1 MSAPSSWFLMDRRR
15 ATGIA
20 FVLVSAAAF
29 GSGSLFAQPVYAAGV
44 DWLTLSAWRVL
55 FGAGLTWG
63 FLLVS
68 ADRRSALRSQQRGAV
83 VAGLLLGVMYVGN
96 SGTYYASLE
105 TVSPSLAALVVY
117 LYPAIVAV
125 LSIRFAHRLQG
136 RRAWIALGIALVGVV
151 LPAVGIDPNDAPPVS
166 GLALAF
172 ASCFI
177 YAVWVILAARISGE
191 RREAVADASGQ
202 AGSATA
208 AVAIIMSATASV
220 YWFAAL
226 VTGRPVLPMQIPVGA
241 WLGLFGVGVGATFI
255 AIQTFYA
262 GALRVGAA
270 DASLISTAE
279 PIWTIALAAIL
290 FSVALTPVQLVG
302 GAFILAGVVI
312 AQTGPVGGRTPALEQ
327 ELRVA
332 DE

>member
-1 MSAPSSWFLMDRRR
+1 MDRRR
-15 ATGIA
+15 ATGVA
-20 FVLVSAAAF
+20 LVLVSAAAF

-44 DWLTLSAWRVL
+44 DWMTLSAWRFL

-63 FLLVS
+63 FLLLS
-68 ADRRSALRSQQRGAV
+68 PGRRRALRAQDRRAV
-83 VAGLLLGVMYVGN
+83 IAGIALGVLYVGN

-117 LYPAIVAV
+117 LYPAVVAV
-125 LSIRFAHRLQG
+125 LSIRFGHRLQG
-136 RRAWIALGIALVGVV
+136 RRAWIALGIALIGVV
-151 LPAVGIDPNDAPPVS
+151 LAVGGIDPNDAPPIS

-208 AVAIIMSATASV
+208 AVAIIMSSTAVV
-220 YWFAAL
+220 YWIAAL
-226 VTGRPVLPMQIPVGA
+226 ATGRPVLPAQIPSGA
-241 WLGLFGVGVGATFI
+241 WVGLIGVGVGATFI

-262 GALRVGAA
+262 GAQRVGAA
-270 DASLISTAE
+270 HASLISTAE

-290 FSVALTPVQLVG
+290 FGVALTPVQLVG
-302 GAFILAGVVI
+302 GAFILAGVIV
-312 AQTGPVGGRTPALEQ
+312 AQTGPVAERAPALD
-327 ELRVA
+327 LRVA

>member
-1 MSAPSSWFLMDRRR
+1 MDRRR
-15 ATGIA
+15 ASGIA
-20 FVLVSAAAF
+20 LVLVSAAAF

-44 DWLTLSAWRVL
+44 DWLTLSAWRFL
-55 FGAGLTWG
+55 FGAGLTWV

-68 ADRRSALRSQQRGAV
+68 ADRRSALRSQPRGAV
-83 VAGLLLGVMYVGN
+83 LAGIALGVMYVGN
-96 SGTYYASLE
+96 SGTYYAALE

-136 RRAWIALGIALVGVV
+136 RRAWIALGIALIGVV
-151 LPAVGIDPNDAPPVS
+151 LAVGGIDPNHAPPVS

-262 GALRVGAA
+262 GAQRVGAA
-270 DASLISTAE
+270 QASLISTAE

-312 AQTGPVGGRTPALEQ
+312 AQTGPVADRAPALDLD
-327 ELRVA
+327 LRVA

>member
-1 MSAPSSWFLMDRRR
+1 M
-15 ATGIA
+15 
-20 FVLVSAAAF
+20 
-29 GSGSLFAQPVYAAGV
+29 
-44 DWLTLSAWRVL
+44 TLSAWRFL
-55 FGAGLTWG
+55 FGAGLTWA
-63 FLLVS
+63 FLLAS
-68 ADRRSALRSQQRGAV
+68 ADRRRALRSLERRAV
-83 VAGLLLGVMYVGN
+83 IAGLLLGVMYVGN

-125 LSIRFAHRLQG
+125 LSIRFAHRLHG

-151 LPAVGIDPNDAPPVS
+151 LAVGGIDPNDAPPVS

-177 YAVWVILAARISGE
+177 YAAWVILAARISGE
-191 RREAVADASGQ
+191 RRERVAAASGQ
-202 AGSATA
+202 SGSATVT
-208 AVAIIMSATASV
+208 VAIIMTATASV
-220 YWFAAL
+220 YWAAAL
-226 VTGRPVLPMQIPVGA
+226 ATGRPVLPGAIPSDA
-241 WLGLFGVGVGATFI
+241 WPGLVGVGVGATFI

-270 DASLISTAE
+270 QASLISTAE
-279 PIWTIALAAIL
+279 PIWTIVLAAIL
-290 FSVALTPVQLVG
+290 FSVALTPIQLVG
-302 GAFILAGVVI
+302 GALILAGVVI
-312 AQTGPVGGRTPALEQ
+312 AQTGPIAERSPALEQ

>member
-1 MSAPSSWFLMDRRR
+1 MDRRR
-15 ATGIA
+15 ATGVA
-20 FVLVSAAAF
+20 LVLVSAAAF

-44 DWLTLSAWRVL
+44 DWMTLSAWRFL

-63 FLLVS
+63 FLLLS
-68 ADRRSALRSQQRGAV
+68 PGRRRALRAQDLRAV
-83 VAGLLLGVMYVGN
+83 IAGIGLGVMYVGN

-117 LYPAIVAV
+117 LYPAVVAV
-125 LSIRFAHRLQG
+125 LSIRFGHGLQG
-136 RRAWIALGIALVGVV
+136 RRAWIALGIALIGVV
-151 LPAVGIDPNDAPPVS
+151 LAVGGIDPNDAPPVS

-177 YAVWVILAARISGE
+177 YAVWVILAARVSGE
-191 RREAVADASGQ
+191 RREAVADASGE

-208 AVAIIMSATASV
+208 AVAIIMSATAVV
-220 YWFAAL
+220 YWVAAL
-226 VTGRPVLPMQIPVGA
+226 ATGRPVLPAQIPSDAWVG
-241 WLGLFGVGVGATFI
+241 LVGVGVGATFI

-270 DASLISTAE
+270 HASLISTAE
-279 PIWTIALAAIL
+279 PVWTIALAAIL
-290 FSVALTPVQLVG
+290 FGVALTPVQLVG
-302 GAFILAGVVI
+302 GAFILAGVIV
-312 AQTGPVGGRTPALEQ
+312 AQTGPVAERAPALD
-327 ELRVA
+327 LRVA

>member
-1 MSAPSSWFLMDRRR
+1 MDRRR
-15 ATGIA
+15 ATGVA
-20 FVLVSAAAF
+20 LVLVSAAAF

-44 DWLTLSAWRVL
+44 DWLTLSAWRFL
-55 FGAGLTWG
+55 FGAGLTWV
-63 FLLVS
+63 FLLLS
-68 ADRRSALRSQQRGAV
+68 ADRRRALLSLDRRAV
-83 VAGLLLGVMYVGN
+83 IAGIALGVLFVGN

-117 LYPAIVAV
+117 LYPAVVAV
-125 LSIRFAHRLQG
+125 LSIRFARRLQG
-136 RRAWIALGIALVGVV
+136 RRAWIALGIALIGVV
-151 LPAVGIDPNDAPPVS
+151 FAVGGIDPDDAPPVS
-166 GLALAF
+166 GLLLAF

-177 YAVWVILAARISGE
+177 YAVWVVLAARISGE
-191 RREAVADASGQ
+191 RREAVADASGR
-202 AGSATA
+202 AGSATVT
-208 AVAIIMSATASV
+208 VAIIMTATASV
-220 YWFAAL
+220 YWVAAL
-226 VTGRPVLPMQIPVGA
+226 ATGRPVLPGQIPAGA
-241 WLGLFGVGVGATFI
+241 WVGLLGVGVGATFI

-270 DASLISTAE
+270 QASLIATAE

-302 GAFILAGVVI
+302 GVFILAGVII
-312 AQTGPVGGRTPALEQ
+312 AQTGPASGRATPL

>member
-1 MSAPSSWFLMDRRR
+1 MDRRR
-15 ATGIA
+15 ASGVA
-20 FVLVSAAAF
+20 LVLVSAAAF

-44 DWLTLSAWRVL
+44 DWMTLSAWRFL

-63 FLLVS
+63 FLLLS
-68 ADRRSALRSQQRGAV
+68 ANRRLALRSQTRRAV
-83 VAGLLLGVMYVGN
+83 IAGVLLGVMYTGN
-96 SGTYYASLE
+96 AGTYYAALE

-117 LYPAIVAV
+117 LYPAVVAV
-125 LSIRFAHRLQG
+125 LTIRFGHRLRG

-151 LPAVGIDPNDAPPVS
+151 LAVGGIDPDEAPPVS
-166 GLALAF
+166 GLLLAF

-177 YAVWVILAARISGE
+177 YAVWVILAARVSGE

-208 AVAIIMSATASV
+208 AVAIIMTATAV
-220 YWFAAL
+220 VFWLGAL
-226 VTGRPVLPMQIPVGA
+226 VSGRPVLPGQIPVAA
-241 WLGLFGVGVGATFI
+241 WGGLFGVGVVATFV

-262 GALRVGAA
+262 GAQRVGAA
-270 DASLISTAE
+270 HASLLSTAE
-279 PIWTIALAAIL
+279 PVWTIALAAIL

-302 GAFILAGVVI
+302 GAFILAAVVI
-312 AQTGPVGGRTPALEQ
+312 AQTGPIGERAPALD
-327 ELRVA
+327 LRVA

>member
-1 MSAPSSWFLMDRRR
+1 MDGRR
-15 ATGIA
+15 ATGVA
-20 FVLVSAAAF
+20 LVLVSAAAF

-44 DWLTLSAWRVL
+44 DWLTLSAWRFL
-55 FGAGLTWG
+55 FGAGLTWA
-63 FLLVS
+63 FLLLS
-68 ADRRSALRSQQRGAV
+68 ANRRLALRSQDRRAV
-83 VAGLLLGVMYVGN
+83 VAGVLLGVMYTAN
-96 SGTYYASLE
+96 AGTYYASLE

-125 LSIRFAHRLQG
+125 LTIRFGHRLRG
-136 RRAWIALGIALVGVV
+136 RRAWIALGIALIGVV
-151 LPAVGIDPNDAPPVS
+151 LAVGGIDPDDAPPVS

-177 YAVWVILAARISGE
+177 YAVWVILAARVSGE

-208 AVAIIMSATASV
+208 AVAIIMTATASV
-220 YWFAAL
+220 FWLGAL
-226 VTGRPVLPMQIPVGA
+226 ATGRPVLPGQIPSAA
-241 WLGLFGVGVGATFI
+241 WGGLIGVGAVATFV

-262 GALRVGAA
+262 GAQRVGAA
-270 DASLISTAE
+270 HASLLSTAE
-279 PIWTIALAAIL
+279 PVWTIALAAVL

-302 GAFILAGVVI
+302 GAFILAAVVI
-312 AQTGPVGGRTPALEQ
+312 AQTGPVGERAPALD
-327 ELRVA
+327 LRVA